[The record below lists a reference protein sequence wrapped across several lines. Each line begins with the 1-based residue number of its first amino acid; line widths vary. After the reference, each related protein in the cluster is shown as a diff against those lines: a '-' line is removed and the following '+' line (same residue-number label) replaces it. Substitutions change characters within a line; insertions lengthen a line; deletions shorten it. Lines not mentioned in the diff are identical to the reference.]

1 MLYKSFIICFEN
13 FFFIIFKNVLLCC
26 LIYEKKCLKI
36 GIMFLLIYVENLVIE
51 NSIII
56 MYLKCVICLD
66 NF

>member
-1 MLYKSFIICFEN
+1 MLFNIW
-13 FFFIIFKNVLLCC
+13 
-26 LIYEKKCLKI
+26 KKCLKI

-51 NSIII
+51 NGIII

>member
-1 MLYKSFIICFEN
+1 MLYKSFMICFEN
-13 FFFIIFKNVLLCC
+13 FCFIIFKNVLLCC

-51 NSIII
+51 NGIII

>member
-1 MLYKSFIICFEN
+1 MLFNIWK
-13 FFFIIFKNVLLCC
+13 
-26 LIYEKKCLKI
+26 KKCLKI

-51 NSIII
+51 NGIII